1 LFLIKKEN
9 DNEFK
14 DGFKGR
20 ISLNRY
26 ASILAQCCWLCE
38 LRTPPWTLAADGS
51 VGSLLA
57 AGLMNTQAIVVAEVE
72 AVAKTAV
79 AG

>member
-1 LFLIKKEN
+1 MNVKTVFR
-9 DNEFK
+9 
-14 DGFKGR
+14 GR

-26 ASILAQCCWLCE
+26 ASILAQYCWLYE
-38 LRTPPWTLAADGS
+38 LRTPPWSLTAGGS

-57 AGLMNTQAIVVAEVE
+57 AGFVNIQVVVVAEVE
-72 AVAKTAV
+72 AVAKKPV